1 MQSRN
6 IDDHLLLQRFFF
18 YAKTLSYPLE
28 KIQFGKLFL
37 ALLRNHS
44 QEGRVLTRQP
54 ERPPPSML
62 ARTHSLSEAMLTAKF
77 IFVKNSKSHAVQYH
91 SLIMGCHLTAQIHY
105 FPQIYRHCCPR
116 HRQHL
121 MDGLYQSGFR
131 CVIYTWQAPESRGP
145 QPVPEAQW
153 RGFLLHGPLSTKPSR
168 WKTL

>member
-1 MQSRN
+1 MTIFFR
-6 IDDHLLLQRFFF
+6 DFFF
-18 YAKTLSYPLE
+18 FNAKTLSYPLE
-28 KIQFGKLFL
+28 KIQFGKLLL

-54 ERPPPSML
+54 ERGLHLPCWPGPSL
-62 ARTHSLSEAMLTAKF
+62 PEAMRAAKF

-116 HRQHL
+116 HRQHV
-121 MDGLYQSGFR
+121 MDGPHQKGFR
-131 CVIYTWQAPESRGP
+131 CVIYTWQAPHNHGL
-145 QPVPEAQW
+145 QPVPEALL
-153 RGFLLHGPLSTKPSR
+153 RGFLLHAPLSINPCG